1 VALDVE
7 KLTVPLLPVT
17 PSVSAKAVEFA
28 TVDVP
33 LVGLVWVMVLGFT
46 VSV

>member
-33 LVGLVWVMVLGFT
+33 LVGLV
-46 VSV
+46 